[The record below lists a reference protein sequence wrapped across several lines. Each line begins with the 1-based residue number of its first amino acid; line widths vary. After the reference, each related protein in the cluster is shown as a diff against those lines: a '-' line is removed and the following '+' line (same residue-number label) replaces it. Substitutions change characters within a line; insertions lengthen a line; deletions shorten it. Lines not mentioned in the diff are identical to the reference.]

1 MMKKIIIF
9 LGCVTIIIGI
19 SAIVMRMVL
28 GDVDDPVESNVKY
41 IVIYPPQIPNGVQ
54 EIRKKTEYPD
64 LDYTYLKDTTLEFYD
79 DGGTYVERTGE
90 FQFFIDEECKTPI
103 HVDPVFLSS
112 EIINTGKSY
121 AVLAEDNRI
130 LYFPV
135 GKNIPH
141 LINLARA
148 L

>member
-19 SAIVMRMVL
+19 SAIVARIFL
-28 GDVDDPVESNVKY
+28 GDVDDPVENNVKY
-41 IVIYPPQIPNGVQ
+41 IVITSPQISNGKQ
-54 EIRKKTEYPD
+54 EIREKTEYPD
-64 LDYTYLKDTTLEFYD
+64 LSYTYLKDTTLNFYD
-79 DGGTYVERTGE
+79 DGSTYVERTGE
-90 FQFFIDEECKTPI
+90 FQFFIDEDCKTPI

-141 LINLARA
+141 LITLAHA